1 MRVKSWFVYILLC
14 DDNTLYTGIT
24 TDLKKRL
31 KEHQSG
37 QGAKY
42 TRSRGAKEIVYSKE
56 YSNRSEAAVREAELK
71 KLTRVEKMKLF

>member
-1 MRVKSWFVYILLC
+1 MSDKSWFVYILLC

-24 TDLKKRL
+24 TDLEKRL

-56 YSNRSEAAVREAELK
+56 YSNRSEATVREAELK